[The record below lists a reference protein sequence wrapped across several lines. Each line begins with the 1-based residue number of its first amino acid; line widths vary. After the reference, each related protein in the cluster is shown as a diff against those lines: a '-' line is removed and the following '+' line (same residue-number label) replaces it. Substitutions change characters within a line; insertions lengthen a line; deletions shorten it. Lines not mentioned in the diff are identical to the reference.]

1 MRHMAL
7 ELLYV
12 LPNCET
18 VQNFVCVC
26 GDVTQMAWTLQDV
39 VPKTTKTMT
48 ATTSYLRS
56 AAHLL
61 LSQTRYRRLVVT
73 TRDLATRI
81 SWGRRR
87 AGWRSTTTASAE
99 LKTVPAA
106 KRRRTSTLVD
116 ISGGSRTTEL
126 LRDVDSVLTMRQ

>member
-61 LSQTRYRRLVVT
+61 LSHKQ
-73 TRDLATRI
+73 DI
-81 SWGRRR
+81 
-87 AGWRSTTTASAE
+87 AGWWLPRGIWLLVSVGEGEE
-99 LKTVPAA
+99 LAGEARRPPAPN
-106 KRRRTSTLVD
+106 
-116 ISGGSRTTEL
+116 
-126 LRDVDSVLTMRQ
+126 